1 MIHSVRFTS
10 RSLVGRSRMRI
21 GAGIGA
27 AAVALSFAPA
37 AFADD
42 RYAAIVL
49 DASTNEVLHA
59 DQPDAQRYPASL
71 TKMMTLYVLFDE
83 LEQGRIRLSDR
94 IVASRRAQA
103 QPPSRLGIRA
113 GDSISVEDAI
123 EALVTRSANDVAV
136 MVAER
141 LDGSESRF
149 ASRMTQKAR
158 ALGMRDTR
166 YSNASGL
173 PDPNQVTTARDVLT
187 LSQAL
192 LRDHPNQYRYF
203 QTASFSW
210 RNVYSRNHN
219 GLLGRVEGVD
229 GIKTGYT
236 RASGFNL
243 ASSAQRDG
251 HRIFAVV
258 LGGESAASRD
268 AQMAY
273 LIDNAFAQ
281 IDARTGGRPA
291 PATAVYTSLPVTRVT
306 VTIPNAGAPAA
317 LAAAGINTEEEEDG
331 GGAHATPVVATVNV
345 QQGSADAP
353 SYVVPFPFMPSA
365 PAAASA
371 PVGGSVQIRGSSAP
385 DANATT
391 GGAGGN

>member
-1 MIHSVRFTS
+1 MNNPARMMP
-10 RSLVGRSRMRI
+10 RSLAGRSL
-21 GAGIGA
+21 AGFGA
-27 AAVALSFAPA
+27 AAIALSFAPA
-37 AFADD
+37 AFANE

-71 TKMMTLYVLFDE
+71 TKMMTLYILFDE
-83 LEQGRIRLSDR
+83 LEQGKIRLTDTM
-94 IVASRRAQA
+94 VASRRAQA

-113 GDSISVEDAI
+113 GERLTVEEAI

-136 MVAER
+136 MVAEK

-149 ASRMTQKAR
+149 ANRMTSKAR

-166 YSNASGL
+166 YANASGL

-243 ASSAQRDG
+243 ASSAMRDG

-273 LIDNAFAQ
+273 LIDSAFAQ
-281 IDARTGGRPA
+281 IDARTGGHGA
-291 PATAVYTSLPVTRVT
+291 PPTAVYTSLPVNRVT
-306 VTIPNAGAPAA
+306 VTIPPSVPASVPAASVSATNAADTEDGAPAA
-317 LAAAGINTEEEEDG
+317 RPAAVV
-331 GGAHATPVVATVNV
+331 PVSVAV
-345 QQGSADAP
+345 QQTNADAQ
-353 SYVVPFPFMPSA
+353 SYVVPYPFVQAA
-365 PAAASA
+365 PAAPPA
-371 PVGGSVQIRGSSAP
+371 GGAVQIRGSTAP
-385 DANATT
+385 D
-391 GGAGGN
+391 GGAPGAN